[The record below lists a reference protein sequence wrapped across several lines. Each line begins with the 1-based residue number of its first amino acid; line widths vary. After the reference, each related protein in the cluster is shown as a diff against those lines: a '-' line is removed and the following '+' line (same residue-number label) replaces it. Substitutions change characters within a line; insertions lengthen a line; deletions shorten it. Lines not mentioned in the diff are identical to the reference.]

1 MPTFPVGGAI
11 KTAFV
16 KCLTIGESRSPIMT
30 SHGERGIWQRR
41 YWEHTI
47 RDDRDFAAHMD
58 YTHFN
63 PVKHGVAEHPA
74 DSLHSSFRRCVDGGL
89 YPDGWRGGSDEP
101 RETGERL
108 SDASVEAS
116 GRIRSDWRTGDP
128 TTMVEAECATLFR
141 PTLAAVHQRA
151 SPHRAILSAG
161 Q

>member
-30 SHGERGIWQRR
+30 SRGERGIWQRR

-63 PVKHGVAEHPA
+63 PVKQV
-74 DSLHSSFRRCVDGGL
+74 SQSTRRI
-89 YPDGWRGGSDEP
+89 
-101 RETGERL
+101 
-108 SDASVEAS
+108 
-116 GRIRSDWRTGDP
+116 GRIRRFVG
-128 TTMVEAECATLFR
+128 A
-141 PTLAAVHQRA
+141 
-151 SPHRAILSAG
+151 
-161 Q
+161 